1 MADAA
6 SLINSPLLASAGLP
20 DFAAIRPEHIVP
32 AVRHVLAEATV
43 KLEAIERELAPTW
56 AGTIAKLEE
65 IDRPFEYGWK
75 PVGHLFGVLNSDE
88 LRTAYETV
96 LPEVVQFGLRASQSE
111 PIYRALKQ
119 LRDSG
124 EWSRLDEAQQRIIA
138 DRIKGAELS
147 GIALAGEQRERFNAI
162 EQELSQIT
170 TEYSNHVLDATKA
183 YSQEVTDPAD
193 AEGWPSTLRNLA
205 AKSWNTA
212 HADAASKATPE
223 AGPWRITLEIP
234 LYQPFMEHCRNRAL
248 REQLYRAFVTRASSG
263 EFDNGP
269 LITRILTL
277 RQEKARLLGYH
288 NFAEVSLARKMA
300 PSVEA
305 VRQMFAQLRD
315 ASWAAAVRDLDDI
328 QSLKATRGDATPL
341 EVWDVAFWAER
352 LREERYAYT
361 DAELRPYFP
370 FEKVLDGLFQLLG
383 RLFGITIRQ
392 AKTSAQS
399 DTSGASAD
407 NVSVWHPDVRF
418 YRVYDD
424 SGAHLASFYLDPFSR
439 PENKR
444 GGAWMDDCLGR
455 RRLPLSRPSAGG
467 EGRSEGGLDSTRAVI
482 GQEGKK
488 ESPLTLSPQSRG
500 EGTKRTALSREVG
513 EGSRVESRG
522 LRASSEGESPTASGS
537 CLSTLVSRPAEGE
550 GTRRTQIPVA
560 HLVCNQTPPLAD
572 TPSLMSF
579 REVETLF
586 HEMGHGLQHML
597 TEVDHADAA
606 GINGVEW
613 DAVELPSQFME
624 NWCYHRPTLFSLTGH
639 YQTGEPL
646 PESLFEKVR
655 AAKNYRA
662 GSMMLRQLLFG
673 MTDITLHSDFD
684 PSGSESVHDVN
695 RRLSQQTSVLPL
707 LPEDRS
713 LCSFQ
718 HIFSG
723 GYAAGYYSYKWA
735 EILSADAFS
744 AFEDAGLDITS
755 EVQRTGRRF
764 RDTVLALGGGR
775 HPMDVF
781 RDFRGREPSVEALLR
796 HTGLKSPQDTSQR

>member
-1 MADAA
+1 MADAP
-6 SLINSPLLASAGLP
+6 SLINNPLLASTGLP

-32 AVRHVLAEATV
+32 AVRHVLAEATTR
-43 KLEAIERELAPTW
+43 LEAVERELTPTW

-96 LPEVVQFGLRASQSE
+96 LPEIVQFGLRASQSE

-119 LRDSG
+119 LRDSP
-124 EWSRLDEAQQRIIA
+124 EWSKLVEAQQRIIT

-147 GIALAGEQRERFNAI
+147 GIALTGEQRERFNAI
-162 EQELSQIT
+162 EQELSQLT

-183 YSQEVTDPAD
+183 YSLELTDPAV
-193 AEGWPSTLRNLA
+193 AEGWPSTLRNQA
-205 AKSWNTA
+205 AKSWNAA

-269 LITRILTL
+269 LITRILQL
-277 RQEKARLLGYH
+277 RREKARLLGYRH
-288 NFAEVSLARKMA
+288 FAEVSLARKMA

-305 VRQMFAQLRD
+305 VREMFTQLRD
-315 ASWAAAVRDLDDI
+315 ASWDAAVRDLDDI
-328 QSLKATRGDATPL
+328 KSLKAARGDETPL

-352 LREERYAYT
+352 LREERYAVT
-361 DAELRPYFP
+361 DDELRPYFP
-370 FEKVLDGLFQLLG
+370 FERVLDGLFQLLG
-383 RLFGITIRQ
+383 RLFDITIRQ
-392 AKTSAQS
+392 AE
-399 DTSGASAD
+399 TSGPATTGPSAD
-407 NVSVWHPDVRF
+407 TVSVWHPDVRF
-418 YRVYDD
+418 YRVYDHGD
-424 SGAHLASFYLDPFSR
+424 AHIAAFYLDPFSR

-455 RRLPLSRPSAGG
+455 RMLPLSRPCSPSEEPGG
-467 EGRSEGGLDSTRAVI
+467 R
-482 GQEGKK
+482 
-488 ESPLTLSPQSRG
+488 
-500 EGTKRTALSREVG
+500 EGTA
-513 EGSRVESRG
+513 
-522 LRASSEGESPTASGS
+522 
-537 CLSTLVSRPAEGE
+537 
-550 GTRRTQIPVA
+550 RTQIPVA

-597 TEVDHADAA
+597 TTVDHADAA
-606 GINGVEW
+606 GINGIEW

-624 NWCYHRPTLFSLTGH
+624 NWCYHRPTLLGLTGH

-646 PESLFEKVR
+646 PEPLFEKVR

-673 MTDITLHSDFD
+673 MTDMLLHSDFD
-684 PSGSESVHDVN
+684 PNGSETVHDVN

-735 EILSADAFS
+735 EILSADAFG
-744 AFEDAGLDITS
+744 AFEESGLDNAA

-775 HPMDVF
+775 HPLEVF
-781 RDFRGREPSVEALLR
+781 QAFRGRGPQIDALLTS
-796 HTGLKSPQDTSQR
+796 TGLK

>member
-1 MADAA
+1 MADT
-6 SLINSPLLASAGLP
+6 SLHINNPLLATSGLP

-32 AVRHVLAEATV
+32 AVTQLLAEATT
-43 KLEAIERELAPTW
+43 KLEAIERELSPTW
-56 AGTIAKLEE
+56 AGTIGKLEE
-65 IDRPFEYGWK
+65 LDSPFEYGWK
-75 PVGHLFGVLNSDE
+75 PVGHLFGVLNSDG
-88 LRTAYETV
+88 LRTAYEAV

-119 LRDSG
+119 LKASD
-124 EWSRLDEAQQRIIA
+124 EWSRLNEAQQRIVA

-147 GIALAGEQRERFNAI
+147 GIALVGEQRERFNEI
-162 EQELSQIT
+162 EQEVSAIT

-183 YSQEVTDPAD
+183 FSLEVTDPAD
-193 AEGWPSTLRNLA
+193 AAGWPSTLRNLA

-212 HADAASKATPE
+212 HGQGSPAFGKAGLPSDGSVRMATPE
-223 AGPWRITLEIP
+223 AGPWRVTLEIP
-234 LYQPFMEHCRNRAL
+234 LFQPFMEHCGNRTL

-263 EFDNGP
+263 PLDNGP
-269 LITRILTL
+269 HITKLLTL
-277 RQEKARLLGYH
+277 RQEKAKLLSYN

-305 VRQMFAQLRD
+305 VRQMAAQLRE
-315 ASWAAAVRDLDDI
+315 ASWDAAVRDLEDI
-328 QSLKATRGDATPL
+328 KSLKAARGDASPL

-361 DAELRPYFP
+361 DDELRPYFP
-370 FEKVLDGLFQLLG
+370 FEKVLDGLFGLLG

-392 AKTSAQS
+392 AT
-399 DTSGASAD
+399 D
-407 NVSVWHPDVRF
+407 NVSVWHSDVRF
-418 YRVYDD
+418 YRVHDD
-424 SGAHLASFYLDPFSR
+424 GGEHIASFYLDPYSR

-444 GGAWMDDCLGR
+444 GGAWMDDCMGR
-455 RRLPLSRPSAGG
+455 RKVLG
-467 EGRSEGGLDSTRAVI
+467 ETKGQSE
-482 GQEGKK
+482 E
-488 ESPLTLSPQSRG
+488 PLTLALSPQSRG
-500 EGTKRTALSREVG
+500 EGTG
-513 EGSRVESRG
+513 
-522 LRASSEGESPTASGS
+522 
-537 CLSTLVSRPAEGE
+537 
-550 GTRRTQIPVA
+550 RTQIPVA
-560 HLVCNQTPPLAD
+560 HLVCNQTPPHGE

-597 TEVDHADAA
+597 TTVNDADAA

-624 NWCYHRPTLFSLTGH
+624 NWCYHRPTLLSLTGH
-639 YQTGEPL
+639 YQTNEPL
-646 PESLFEKVR
+646 PEALFDKVR

-673 MTDITLHSDFD
+673 LTDMALHSDFD
-684 PSGSESVHDVN
+684 PSGTETAHDVN
-695 RRLSQQTSVLPL
+695 RKISQQTSVMPL
-707 LPEDRS
+707 LTEDRS

-744 AFEDAGLDITS
+744 AFEEAGLDDEAAVAT
-755 EVQRTGRRF
+755 TGRRF
-764 RDTVLALGGGR
+764 RDTVLALGGSR
-775 HPMDVF
+775 HPMEVF
-781 RDFRGREPSVEALLR
+781 RAFRGREPNATALLR
-796 HTGLKSPQDTSQR
+796 HTGLK

>member
-1 MADAA
+1 MADA
-6 SLINSPLLASAGLP
+6 SLINNPLLASTGLP
-20 DFAAIRPEHIVP
+20 DFAGIRPEHIVP
-32 AVRHVLAEATV
+32 AVRHVLVEATT
-43 KLEAIERELAPTW
+43 KLEAIERELTPTW

-96 LPEVVQFGLRASQSE
+96 LPEVVKFGLRASQSE

-119 LRDSG
+119 LRDGS
-124 EWSRLDEAQQRIIA
+124 EWSQLNEAQQRIIA

-147 GIALAGEQRERFNAI
+147 GIALAGEQRERFNTI

-183 YSQEVTDPAD
+183 YSQEMTDPAET
-193 AEGWPSTLRNLA
+193 EGWPSTLRNLA
-205 AKSWNTA
+205 AKSWNAA

-223 AGPWRITLEIP
+223 AGPWRITLEVP
-234 LYQPFMEHCRNRAL
+234 LFQPFMEHCRNRAL

-269 LITRILTL
+269 LITRILSL

-315 ASWAAAVRDLDDI
+315 ASWDAAVRDLDDI
-328 QSLKATRGDATPL
+328 KSLKVSRGDATPL

-392 AKTSAQS
+392 Q
-399 DTSGASAD
+399 DG
-407 NVSVWHPDVRF
+407 VSVWHPDVRF
-418 YRVYDD
+418 YQVSDE
-424 SGAHLASFYLDPFSR
+424 SGAHIASFYLDPFSR

-455 RRLPLSRPSAGG
+455 RMLPLSRPSAGG
-467 EGRSEGGLDSTRAVI
+467 EGQGEGGLDSSR
-482 GQEGKK
+482 GMSSQKGSQ
-488 ESPLTLSPQSRG
+488 ESPLTLSPEDG
-500 EGTKRTALSREVG
+500 
-513 EGSRVESRG
+513 
-522 LRASSEGESPTASGS
+522 
-537 CLSTLVSRPAEGE
+537 GE

-673 MTDITLHSDFD
+673 TTDITLHSDFD
-684 PSGSESVHDVN
+684 PSASETAHDVN

-744 AFEDAGLDITS
+744 AFEDAGLDVTS
-755 EVQRTGRRF
+755 EVQQTGRRF

-781 RDFRGREPSVEALLR
+781 RDFRGREPSVDALLR
-796 HTGLKSPQDTSQR
+796 HTGLKSHAAAAQR

>member
-6 SLINSPLLASAGLP
+6 LLINNPLLASTGLP

-32 AVRHVLAEATV
+32 AVSHVLTEATT
-43 KLEAIERELAPTW
+43 KLEAIERELTPTW
-56 AGTIAKLEE
+56 DGTIAKLEE

-111 PIYRALKQ
+111 PIYRVLKQ

-124 EWSRLDEAQQRIIA
+124 EWSKLNEAQQRIIA

-183 YSQEVTDPAD
+183 YSLEVTEPAET
-193 AEGWPSTLRNLA
+193 EGWPSTLRNLA
-205 AKSWNTA
+205 AKSWNAA

-269 LITRILTL
+269 LITRILML

-305 VRQMFAQLRD
+305 VRQMSAQLRD
-315 ASWAAAVRDLDDI
+315 ASWDAAVRDLNDI
-328 QSLKATRGDATPL
+328 QSLKASRDDATPL

-352 LREERYAYT
+352 QREERYAYT

-392 AKTSAQS
+392 Q
-399 DTSGASAD
+399 DG
-407 NVSVWHPDVRF
+407 VSVWHPDVRF
-418 YRVYDD
+418 YQVSDE
-424 SGAHLASFYLDPFSR
+424 SGAHIASFYLDPFSR

-455 RRLPLSRPSAGG
+455 RMLG
-467 EGRSEGGLDSTRAVI
+467 D
-482 GQEGKK
+482 
-488 ESPLTLSPQSRG
+488 
-500 EGTKRTALSREVG
+500 
-513 EGSRVESRG
+513 
-522 LRASSEGESPTASGS
+522 
-537 CLSTLVSRPAEGE
+537 
-550 GTRRTQIPVA
+550 RTQIPVA

-597 TEVDHADAA
+597 TKVDHADAA

-646 PESLFEKVR
+646 PEALFEKVR

-684 PSGSESVHDVN
+684 PSGPETAHDVN

-744 AFEDAGLDITS
+744 AFEDAGLDNTS
-755 EVQRTGRRF
+755 EVQRTGRHF

-775 HPMDVF
+775 HPMNVF
-781 RDFRGREPSVEALLR
+781 RDFRGREPSVDALLR
-796 HTGLKSPQDTSQR
+796 HTGLKSHAAATQR

>member
-1 MADAA
+1 M
-6 SLINSPLLASAGLP
+6 
-20 DFAAIRPEHIVP
+20 
-32 AVRHVLAEATV
+32 T
-43 KLEAIERELAPTW
+43 PTW
-56 AGTIAKLEE
+56 DGTIAKLEE

-111 PIYRALKQ
+111 PIYRVLKQ
-119 LRDSG
+119 LRDSA
-124 EWSRLDEAQQRIIA
+124 EWSKLNEAQQRIIA

-183 YSQEVTDPAD
+183 YSLEVTEPAET
-193 AEGWPSTLRNLA
+193 EGWPSTLRNLA
-205 AKSWNTA
+205 AKSWNAA

-269 LITRILTL
+269 LITRMLML

-315 ASWAAAVRDLDDI
+315 ASWDAAVRDLDDI
-328 QSLKATRGDATPL
+328 KSLKASRGDATPL

-352 LREERYAYT
+352 QREERYAYT

-392 AKTSAQS
+392 Q
-399 DTSGASAD
+399 DG
-407 NVSVWHPDVRF
+407 VSVWHPDVRF
-418 YRVYDD
+418 YQVSDE
-424 SGAHLASFYLDPFSR
+424 SGAHIASFYLDPFSR

-455 RRLPLSRPSAGG
+455 RMLG
-467 EGRSEGGLDSTRAVI
+467 D
-482 GQEGKK
+482 
-488 ESPLTLSPQSRG
+488 
-500 EGTKRTALSREVG
+500 
-513 EGSRVESRG
+513 
-522 LRASSEGESPTASGS
+522 
-537 CLSTLVSRPAEGE
+537 
-550 GTRRTQIPVA
+550 RTQIPVA

-597 TEVDHADAA
+597 TKVDHADAA

-646 PESLFEKVR
+646 PEALFEKVR

-684 PSGSESVHDVN
+684 SSGSETPHDVS

-744 AFEDAGLDITS
+744 AFEDAGLDNTS
-755 EVQRTGRRF
+755 EVQRTGRHF

-775 HPMDVF
+775 HPMNVF

-796 HTGLKSPQDTSQR
+796 HSGLKPHETATQS